1 MILAI
6 VRKEFLQALLTL
18 RFAVGLILCVVA
30 VAAGTLAMIEDYD
43 SRREAWLRQVAEYDT
58 EVLEKEGPY
67 ARLVWDLQAFR
78 EPRQLAVFSVGSDR
92 WQGNQVRVTHHEVP
106 VRSQWLGVSNPYM
119 VLFRTVDLSLIVQ
132 IILGL
137 LALLFAHDAVCGERE
152 RGTLRLMLANP
163 VARDQVLLGK
173 AAGHLGLL
181 MVLLAVTYVVGL
193 LFVQASPALHL
204 GAGEVGRVALML
216 AASGLYVA
224 AMYAAGL
231 LLSICTR
238 RSATALVLAV
248 FGWLLGVAVY
258 PNVVGFGVDAWARS
272 RLSVESA
279 EDLQGQ
285 LHKSFGEWIGRRG
298 EREGLVSEWG
308 VVNFGSSVSTGGW
321 DQPRGY
327 AVGSLPEDAEEADAE
342 VKVRQLT
349 SLFAD
354 VEQQRSAWADRVW
367 REAWEPLERGMK
379 ELHGVAAGL
388 SLLSPAGAHGRATA
402 ALARTDRGDYWRFLD
417 SARGYRGQL
426 IAFYEQEGWFG
437 SREWW
442 DQTMTATLEHLPRY
456 REPGGSLAESLAR
469 ASAPLLVLAG
479 FTAAAFLAAYQRFRR
494 YDLAA

>member
-6 VRKEFLQALLTL
+6 ARKEFHQALLPL
-18 RFAVGLILCVVA
+18 RFAGGLILCVVA

-43 SRREAWLRQVAEYDT
+43 SRREAYLQQVGEYET
-58 EVLEKEGPY
+58 EVLEKEGAY
-67 ARLVWDLQAFR
+67 ARLVWDLKAFR
-78 EPRQLAVFSVGSDR
+78 APRQLAVFSVGSDR
-92 WQGNQVRVTHHEVP
+92 WQGNQVTVTHHEVP

-181 MVLLAVTYVVGL
+181 TVLLAVTYVVGL
-193 LFVQASPALHL
+193 LFVQASPTLHL

-258 PNVVGFGVDAWARS
+258 PNVVGFGVDAWARAH
-272 RLSVESA
+272 LSVESA

-285 LHKSFGEWIGRRG
+285 LGRSFGQWIRQRG
-298 EREGLVSEWG
+298 ESEDLVGEWG
-308 VVNFGSSVSTGGW
+308 VQFGGGISVSGW
-321 DQPRGY
+321 DRPRGY
-327 AVGSLPEDAEEADAE
+327 AVGKLPQGLEEAE
-342 VKVRQLT
+342 VRSRVRQLT

-379 ELHGVAAGL
+379 GLHAVAWRL

-402 ALARTDRGDYWRFLD
+402 ALARTDRGDYWRFLE
-417 SARGYRGQL
+417 SARAYRGQL

-437 SREWW
+437 SREWF
-442 DQTMTATLEHLPRY
+442 DQSRTATLEHLPRY
-456 REPGGSLAESLAR
+456 REPGGSAAQSLAR

-479 FTAAAFLAAYQRFRR
+479 FAAAAFLAAYWRFRR
-494 YDLAA
+494 CDLAA

>member
-1 MILAI
+1 MISAI
-6 VRKEFLQALLTL
+6 ARKEFLQALLTL

-43 SRREAWLRQVAEYDT
+43 SRREAWLRQVGDYDT
-58 EVLEKEGPY
+58 EVLEQEGPY
-67 ARLVWDLQAFR
+67 ARLVWDLKAFR
-78 EPRQLAVFSVGSDR
+78 APRQLAVFSVGSDR
-92 WQGNQVRVTHHEVP
+92 WQGNQVTVTHHEVP
-106 VRSQWLGVSNPYM
+106 VRSQWLGLSNPYM

-152 RGTLRLMLANP
+152 GGTLRLMLANP

-181 MVLLAVTYVVGL
+181 MVLLAVTYVVAL

-204 GAGEVGRVALML
+204 GAGEIGRVALML

-258 PNVVGFGVDAWARS
+258 PNVVGFAVDAYARA

-285 LHKSFGEWIGRRG
+285 LHESFGEWIRQRG
-298 EREGLVSEWG
+298 KNEVMVTDWG
-308 VVNFGSSVSTGGW
+308 VQFGGASSTGNW
-321 DQPRGY
+321 SNPRGF
-327 AVGSLPEDAEEADAE
+327 ATGAFPHDAEEAE
-342 VKVRQLT
+342 VEAKVRRLT
-349 SLFAD
+349 SFFAE
-354 VEQQRSAWADRVW
+354 VEQQRSAYADRVW

-379 ELHGVAAGL
+379 GLHAVASGL

-402 ALARTDRGDYWRFLD
+402 ALARTDRGDYWRFLE

-426 IAFYEQEGWFG
+426 IAFYQQEGWFG
-437 SREWW
+437 SREWF
-442 DQTMTATLEHLPRY
+442 DQSRTATLEHLPRY
-456 REPGGSLAESLAR
+456 REPGGSIAESLAR
-469 ASAPLLVLAG
+469 AAPPLLVLAG
-479 FTAAAFLAAYQRFRR
+479 FTAAAFLAAYWRFRR

>member
-1 MILAI
+1 MISAI
-6 VRKEFLQALLTL
+6 ARKEFLQALLTL

-43 SRREAWLRQVAEYDT
+43 SRREAWLRQVGDYDT
-58 EVLEKEGPY
+58 EVLEQEGPY
-67 ARLVWDLQAFR
+67 ARLVWDLKAFR
-78 EPRQLAVFSVGSDR
+78 APRQLAVFSVGSDR
-92 WQGNQVRVTHHEVP
+92 WQGNQVTVTHHEVP
-106 VRSQWLGVSNPYM
+106 VRSQWLGLSNPYM

-152 RGTLRLMLANP
+152 GGTLRLMLANP

-181 MVLLAVTYVVGL
+181 MVLLAVTYVVAL

-204 GAGEVGRVALML
+204 GAGEIGRVALML

-258 PNVVGFGVDAWARS
+258 PNVVGFAVDA
-272 RLSVESA
+272 
-279 EDLQGQ
+279 
-285 LHKSFGEWIGRRG
+285 
-298 EREGLVSEWG
+298 
-308 VVNFGSSVSTGGW
+308 
-321 DQPRGY
+321 
-327 AVGSLPEDAEEADAE
+327 
-342 VKVRQLT
+342 KVRRLT
-349 SLFAD
+349 SFFAE
-354 VEQQRSAWADRVW
+354 VEQQRTAYADRVW

-379 ELHGVAAGL
+379 GLHAVASGL

-402 ALARTDRGDYWRFLD
+402 ALARTDRGDYWRFLE

-426 IAFYEQEGWFG
+426 IAFYQQEGWFG
-437 SREWW
+437 SREWF
-442 DQTMTATLEHLPRY
+442 DQSRTATLEHLPRY
-456 REPGGSLAESLAR
+456 REPGGSIAESLGR
-469 ASAPLLVLAG
+469 AAPPLLVLAG
-479 FTAAAFLAAYQRFRR
+479 FTAAAFLAAYWRFRR

>member
-1 MILAI
+1 MISTIA
-6 VRKEFLQALLTL
+6 RKEFLQALLTL

-43 SRREAWLRQVAEYDT
+43 SRREAYLKQVGEYDA
-58 EVLEKEGPY
+58 EVLEKEGAY
-67 ARLVWDLQAFR
+67 ARLVWDLKAFR

-106 VRSQWLGVSNPYM
+106 VRSRWLGVSNPYM

-204 GAGEVGRVALML
+204 GAGEIGRVALML

-248 FGWLLGVAVY
+248 FGWLLGAAVY
-258 PNVVGFGVDAWARS
+258 PNVVGFGVDAWART

-279 EDLQGQ
+279 EDMQGQ
-285 LHKSFGEWIGRRG
+285 LQKSFGEWIARRG
-298 EREGLVSEWG
+298 EREDLVTEWG
-308 VVNFGSSVSTGGW
+308 VSFGGAVSTSGW

-327 AVGSLPEDAEEADAE
+327 AVGAFEHDVEEAEIEAR
-342 VKVRQLT
+342 VRQLT
-349 SLFAD
+349 TLFAD
-354 VEQQRSAWADRVW
+354 VEQQRTAYADRVW

-379 ELHGVAAGL
+379 ELHAVAAGL

-402 ALARTDRGDYWRFLD
+402 ALARTDRGDYWRFLE

-426 IAFYEQEGWFG
+426 IAFYEQQGWFG
-437 SREWW
+437 SREWF
-442 DQTMTATLEHLPRY
+442 DQTMEATLEHLPRY
-456 REPGGSLAESLAR
+456 DEPGGSLAESLAR

-479 FTAAAFLAAYQRFRR
+479 FTAGAFLAAYQRFRR